1 MLEGKN
7 VVITGGGSG
16 VGRAATILFARN
28 GANVICADINPDWAA
43 ESARLARE
51 AGGKAEP
58 MACDVSKSADV
69 NAIVARCVESF
80 GRLDVMYNNA
90 GVATASD
97 GKPHTL
103 IEQGDDDFDR
113 LVSINF
119 RGVVYGCQAAVRR
132 FIAQGNGGTIVN
144 TASVAGLVGWGGVM
158 YGATKG
164 AVVQL
169 TRGLAIEVAKHNIR
183 VNSVCPAGMVTNF
196 GRTGGAGFNDLS
208 DVEDLYGKNHPL
220 GRVIT
225 PEDCAEA
232 AMFLASDRASNITG
246 VMLPVDGGYVAA

>member
-51 AGGKAEP
+51 AGGKAEA
-58 MACDVSKSADV
+58 MACDVSKSVDV
-69 NAIVARCVESF
+69 NAIVTRCVESF

>member
-1 MLEGKN
+1 
-7 VVITGGGSG
+7 
-16 VGRAATILFARN
+16 
-28 GANVICADINPDWAA
+28 
-43 ESARLARE
+43 
-51 AGGKAEP
+51 
-58 MACDVSKSADV
+58 
-69 NAIVARCVESF
+69 
-80 GRLDVMYNNA
+80 
-90 GVATASD
+90 
-97 GKPHTL
+97 
-103 IEQGDDDFDR
+103 
-113 LVSINF
+113 
-119 RGVVYGCQAAVRR
+119 
-132 FIAQGNGGTIVN
+132 
-144 TASVAGLVGWGGVM
+144 M

>member
-51 AGGKAEP
+51 AGGKAEA
-58 MACDVSKSADV
+58 MACDVSRSADV

>member
-1 MLEGKN
+1 
-7 VVITGGGSG
+7 
-16 VGRAATILFARN
+16 
-28 GANVICADINPDWAA
+28 VICADINPDWAA

-51 AGGKAEP
+51 AGGKAEA

>member
-28 GANVICADINPDWAA
+28 GANVICADINPDWSA

-51 AGGKAEP
+51 AGGKAEA

>member
-51 AGGKAEP
+51 AGGKAEA